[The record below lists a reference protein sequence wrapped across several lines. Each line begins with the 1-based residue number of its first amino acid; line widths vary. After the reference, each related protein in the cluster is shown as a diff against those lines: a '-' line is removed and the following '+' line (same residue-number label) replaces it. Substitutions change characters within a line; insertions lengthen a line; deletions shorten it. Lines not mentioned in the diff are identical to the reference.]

1 MSSDQIAGH
10 TALRPVRA
18 MADRG
23 ERRFNWVSRA
33 QVLPVGHR
41 KIVKRQQGVA
51 ILGQTHRR
59 LRILRFVSRDEL
71 VKGRLGILA
80 RGRLPDLMQSLLCLR
95 LHRLG
100 HRVQHVSRLMYPATL
115 RPRPRRRVDLFQCR
129 PESQRAIARR
139 QLRNSG
145 PNVPKP

>member
-1 MSSDQIAGH
+1 MCSDRIAGH
-10 TALRPVRA
+10 TALRPARA

-115 RPRPRRRVDLFQCR
+115 RPRRQVDLFQCR
-129 PESQRAIARR
+129 PESQCAIARR

-145 PNVPKP
+145 ANVPKP